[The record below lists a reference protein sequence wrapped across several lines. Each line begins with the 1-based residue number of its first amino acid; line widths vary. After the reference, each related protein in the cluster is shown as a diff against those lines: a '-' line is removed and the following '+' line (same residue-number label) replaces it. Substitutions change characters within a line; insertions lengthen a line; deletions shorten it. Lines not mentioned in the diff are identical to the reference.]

1 MKAIVMRYSLLAA
14 LFAVAWGSAP
24 SLSPAQFSSTGEGF
38 IPSTTLNRFGLES
51 AWTAQAVLNPS
62 RDKVA
67 HLVLDEELIY
77 VQATNGIIT
86 AFDTETGV
94 RAWAVRLGRFDE
106 PSFPAESNETMVMVV
121 VGTHLYAIEKRTGN
135 IVWSLRLPGAP
146 STSPSADATQVY
158 VGTLDG
164 SVYAY
169 SLKKIKELYGERK
182 LPEWSHEALVW
193 RYQAAKEITSPPLT
207 AGRTVNFASRDGS
220 VYAVSTERR
229 ELTFQFETDKP
240 IVAPMA
246 QWGDTQY
253 LASED
258 FTFYAIN
265 ATSGQVRW
273 QFIAGLPIRTPPEVV
288 RGNLYIHPDRGGLF
302 CLDAVTGVQ
311 KWWLPRLQQFVAVAN
326 DIVFAR
332 DDNKDIIM
340 VSAADG
346 RTIGR
351 LPTARFTRHVS
362 NDRTDRIYL
371 ATDTGR
377 IAALRFRGRDFPV
390 YHKHPE
396 RLPLLPE
403 FAPEVPGAPE
413 VGLPGEAPAT
423 EPAP

>member
-1 MKAIVMRYSLLAA
+1 MRSPIFAA
-14 LFAVAWGSAP
+14 LLTTSCLLF
-24 SLSPAQFSSTGEGF
+24 PAEGQAQSNSTVEGY
-38 IPSTTLNRFGLES
+38 IPSSILNRYGLET
-51 AWTAQAVLNPS
+51 AWTAQAVMNPS

-67 HLVLDEELIY
+67 HLVLDEELLY

-86 AFDTETGV
+86 AFDAETGV
-94 RAWAVRLGRFDE
+94 RVWALRLGRFDE
-106 PSFPAESNETMVMVV
+106 PSFPAESNETMAMVV
-121 VGTHLYAIEKRTGN
+121 VGTMMHGIDKRTGTL
-135 IVWSLRLPGAP
+135 VWSIRLPGAP
-146 STSPSADATQVY
+146 STSPSADENQVY

-169 SLKKIKELYGERK
+169 SLRKIKELYGERK
-182 LPEWSHEALVW
+182 LPQWSHEAQVW

-207 AGRTVNFASRDGS
+207 SGRTVNFASRDGS
-220 VYAVSTERR
+220 LYAVSAERR

-265 ATSGQVRW
+265 AASGQVRW
-273 QFIAGLPIRTPPEVV
+273 QFIAGLPIRTSPEVV

-302 CLDAVTGVQ
+302 CLDAVSGTQ
-311 KWWLPRLQQFVAVAN
+311 KWWMPRLQQYVAVAN

-332 DDNKDIIM
+332 DDNKDIVM
-340 VSAADG
+340 VAAADG

-351 LPTARFTRHVS
+351 LPTGRFSRHVS
-362 NDRTDRIYL
+362 NDRTDRVYL
-371 ATDTGR
+371 AMDTGR

-396 RLPLLPE
+396 RLPLLPD
-403 FAPEVPGAPE
+403 FAPEIPDAGI
-413 VGLPGEAPAT
+413 PAKTT
-423 EPAP
+423 EPAEAAQ

>member
-1 MKAIVMRYSLLAA
+1 MRSLLVAA
-14 LFAVAWGSAP
+14 LLTTAWWSN
-24 SLSPAQFSSTGEGF
+24 PASVLAQSSSTSEGF
-38 IPSTTLNRFGLES
+38 ISTTTLNRYGLES
-51 AWTAQAVLNPS
+51 AWTAQAVMNPS

-67 HLVLDEELIY
+67 HLVLDEELLY

-86 AFDTETGV
+86 AFDAETGV
-94 RAWAVRLGRFDE
+94 RAWALRLGRFDE

-121 VGTHLYAIEKRTGN
+121 VGTNLYAINKRSGD

-146 STSPSADATQVY
+146 STSPSADASQVY

-169 SLKKIKELYGERK
+169 SLRKIKDLYSERK

-193 RYQAAKEITSPPLT
+193 RYQAAKEITSPPMT
-207 AGRTVNFASRDGS
+207 SGRTVNFASRDGS
-220 VYAVSTERR
+220 LYAVSTERR

-240 IVAPMA
+240 IVAPMT

-265 ATSGQVRW
+265 AASGQVRW
-273 QFIAGLPIRTPPEVV
+273 QFIAGLPIRTAPEVV
-288 RGNLYIHPDRGGLF
+288 RGNLYVHPDRGGLF
-302 CLDAVTGVQ
+302 CLDAVTGTQ
-311 KWWLPRLQQFVAVAN
+311 KWWLPRLRDFVGVAN

-332 DDNKDIIM
+332 DDNQDLLM

-346 RTIGR
+346 RTYGR
-351 LPTARFTRHVS
+351 LPAGRYSRHVS

-371 ATDTGR
+371 GTDTGR
-377 IAALRFRGRDFPV
+377 VAALRFRGRDFPI

-403 FAPEVPGAPE
+403 FAPETPEEAAPE
-413 VGLPGEAPAT
+413 SAPMANDS
-423 EPAP
+423 AQ

>member
-1 MKAIVMRYSLLAA
+1 MRYSLLAA
-14 LFAVAWGSAP
+14 MLMWAGALPTPV
-24 SLSPAQFSSTGEGF
+24 LAQRSSVGEGF
-38 IPSTTLNRFGLES
+38 IPTTTLNRYGLES

-67 HLVLDEELIY
+67 HLVLDEELLY

-86 AFDTETGV
+86 AFDAETGV
-94 RAWAVRLGRFDE
+94 RAWALRLGRFDE

-121 VGTHLYAIEKRTGN
+121 VGTHLYAIDKRSGTM
-135 IVWSLRLPGAP
+135 VWSLRLPGAP
-146 STSPSADATQVY
+146 STSPSADADQVY

-169 SLKKIKELYGERK
+169 SLRKIKELYGDRK

-207 AGRTVNFASRDGS
+207 SGRTVNFASRDGS
-220 VYAVSTERR
+220 LYAVSAERR
-229 ELTFQFETDKP
+229 ELTFQFETDKA

-265 ATSGQVRW
+265 AASGRVKW
-273 QFIAGLPIRTPPEVV
+273 SFIAGLPIRTSPEVV

-302 CLDAVTGVQ
+302 CLDAITGTQ
-311 KWWLPRLQQFVAVAN
+311 KWWLPRLSQFVAVAN
-326 DIVFAR
+326 DVVFAR
-332 DDNKDIIM
+332 DDNKDMMM
-340 VSAADG
+340 VSAANG
-346 RTIGR
+346 RTVGR
-351 LPTARFTRHVS
+351 LATGRYTRHVS
-362 NDRTDRIYL
+362 NDRTDRVYL
-371 ATDTGR
+371 GTDTGR
-377 IAALRFRGRDFPV
+377 IAAIRFRGRDFPI

-403 FAPEVPGAPE
+403 FAPEVPEAPE
-413 VGLPGEAPAT
+413 AGLPGN
-423 EPAP
+423 EPAPADPQP